1 MRVLADCR
9 LYSFVDAAYLRGRD
23 PVEIGRALC
32 AGGADVVQLRA
43 KHWAPEEV
51 RRVGKGLCEV
61 CRAAGVWFVVNDF
74 PEVALELGAPLC
86 HLGQEDFF
94 DAGWQHASEVLP
106 PDAGTGLGLSTHS
119 PAQATRAVAA
129 GPAYVAVGPVYAT
142 ATKPGRA
149 PVTLEYVRWAAEHI
163 GVPWFAIG
171 GITLANLDQVRN
183 AGAERVCVVS
193 AILEADDVTAA
204 CREFRTRLDHRG

>member
-74 PEVALELGAPLC
+74 PEVAVERHCATWGRRIFLMRVGSTQARCCRRMPAP
-86 HLGQEDFF
+86 DW
-94 DAGWQHASEVLP
+94 D
-106 PDAGTGLGLSTHS
+106 
-119 PAQATRAVAA
+119 
-129 GPAYVAVGPVYAT
+129 
-142 ATKPGRA
+142 
-149 PVTLEYVRWAAEHI
+149 
-163 GVPWFAIG
+163 
-171 GITLANLDQVRN
+171 
-183 AGAERVCVVS
+183 
-193 AILEADDVTAA
+193 
-204 CREFRTRLDHRG
+204 